1 MKTNIKQRNIKII
14 AEVHPQ
20 HMGSI
25 NELERMMLQCKMG
38 GADFVKVQLY
48 SSQSLF
54 NNNDR
59 NFLELKKEEFLRIVN
74 YSRDIGIKLF
84 ASVFDEESFSV
95 SFAEILW

>member
-25 NELERMMLQCKMG
+25 YELERMILQCKMG

-48 SSQSLF
+48 SSQNLF

-59 NFLELKKEEFLRIVN
+59 NFLELKKDEYNDLR
-74 YSRDIGIKLF
+74 
-84 ASVFDEESFSV
+84 
-95 SFAEILW
+95 AEIERLEIEVSVNKKDFLNDESGSL

>member
-48 SSQSLF
+48 SCQSLF

-74 YSRDIGIKLF
+74 YLRTLLMGMLF
-84 ASVFDEESFSV
+84 A
-95 SFAEILW
+95 